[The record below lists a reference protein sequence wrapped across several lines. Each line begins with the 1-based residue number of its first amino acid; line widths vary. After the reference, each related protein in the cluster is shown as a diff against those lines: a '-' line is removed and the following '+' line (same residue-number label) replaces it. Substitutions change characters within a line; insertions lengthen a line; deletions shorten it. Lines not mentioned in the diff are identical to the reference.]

1 MSVQVMAK
9 EEAKGEKL
17 VTDLC
22 DLAKKHSKKVIGPAT
37 ANVSKIK
44 DVYRFV
50 FYVKDK
56 DYGVLTSI
64 KDALEEYIE
73 GRNLKNEAVYFDFD
87 PMNTF

>member
-1 MSVQVMAK
+1 M
-9 EEAKGEKL
+9 
-17 VTDLC
+17 
-22 DLAKKHSKKVIGPAT
+22 IGPAA

-56 DYGVLTSI
+56 EYSMLTGI
-64 KDALEEYIE
+64 KDALEGYIE
-73 GRNLKNEAVYFDFD
+73 GINLKNEAVYFDFD